1 MTVGEGPRVSS
12 PGRVAS
18 AVGKG
23 EALRF
28 AEERQAVGIAGAG
41 TISAGQEQVCLLS
54 LKPGI

>member
-12 PGRVAS
+12 PGHVAS

-28 AEERQAVGIAGAG
+28 AEERQANTLGSLAL
-41 TISAGQEQVCLLS
+41 EQFQLARSKSVYCL
-54 LKPGI
+54 